1 MRKIPDSRHRG
12 ARRIDAQFL
21 PGLPRLHP
29 PCIPVARRLFRG
41 RSGVGPV
48 YGRRSGLPR
57 ADNRSYPARC
67 RLESHHVHER
77 EVSDSLPGRGR
88 PIPQVERAL
97 GNLRQR
103 NLWRRGVIVSI
114 PGSSARERMG
124 TVLADF
130 TGGGWCAPCPFRTG
144 SGPPRV
150 RCCFPPPWFSCSRL
164 EVSDSVVVV
173 EFSGSGAAEFAG

>member
-77 EVSDSLPGRGR
+77 EVSDSLPRWGG
-88 PIPQVERAL
+88 PISLVERPP
-97 GNLRQR
+97 GFPRRR
-103 NLWRRGVIVSI
+103 NPWRRGVIHSV
-114 PGSSARERMG
+114 PGSPIRERIG
-124 TVLADF
+124 TVLAAF
-130 TGGGWCAPCPFRTG
+130 SGEGWCAPCSLRFG
-144 SGPPRV
+144 SGLPRAGF
-150 RCCFPPPWFSCSRL
+150 RFPPLGSSCSRL
-164 EVSDSVVVV
+164 ELSDSVGLAG
-173 EFSGSGAAEFAG
+173 FSGNGAAELAG